1 MNLSVQAQGQYHL
14 RTAVDQ
20 RGDQTVNKDPK
31 TVGGI
36 KGFSGDNNDVT
47 KGTLGRSV
55 WYASKYLPGSIWYKF
70 EKPCYLQLEFWPRN
84 LYTWQI
90 LTLEEDEKNGKWI
103 FKEKSIDKQDKCF
116 WHNSEKY

>member
-1 MNLSVQAQGQYHL
+1 MFSSDDNRSQLLSGLEVNLSVQAQGQYHL

-36 KGFSGDNNDVT
+36 KGFSGDNNAVT

-55 WYASKYLPGSIWYKF
+55 
-70 EKPCYLQLEFWPRN
+70 
-84 LYTWQI
+84 
-90 LTLEEDEKNGKWI
+90 
-103 FKEKSIDKQDKCF
+103 
-116 WHNSEKY
+116 